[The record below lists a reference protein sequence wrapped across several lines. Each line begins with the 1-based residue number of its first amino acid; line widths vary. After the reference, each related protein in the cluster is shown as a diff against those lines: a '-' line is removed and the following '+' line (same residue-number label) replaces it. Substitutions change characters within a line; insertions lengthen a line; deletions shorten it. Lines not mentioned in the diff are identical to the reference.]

1 MLMDAFIALRAA
13 GVGLLLD
20 ISAGQLPAVLHWG
33 ADLGEVGPSDWE
45 ALRRAQQMPVM
56 NNGVDVPLRL
66 ALVPEGRAGW
76 MGRPGLS
83 GSRGGRDW
91 SPRFEVVELEVDGQ
105 PVTVGVHTSG
115 AGSVR
120 VACRDEGAELELE
133 LLVELTPQGLLRTRA
148 GVRNLGAEAYQVDE
162 LLVALPVPGQAR
174 ELLDFTGRWTKE
186 RQPQRLPLVMGE
198 HRRENRRGRT
208 GADAAHQLCLGT
220 RGFGHAGGAVWAVH
234 TAWSGNHVHY
244 AERVN
249 TGQQVIGGGELL
261 LPGEVILGQGEQYL
275 GPWVYASHGEG
286 LDNVAARFHDWMRA
300 RPQHPASARP
310 VTLNVWEAV
319 YFDHRLDKLLELVD
333 RAAEVGVE
341 RFVLDDGWFGGRRDD
356 TAGLGD
362 WWVSPQMWPDGLDPL
377 ISAVKAKGMQFGLW
391 VEPEM
396 VNMDSD
402 LARAHPEWVMQT
414 GGRLPV
420 ESRHQQ
426 VLNLAI
432 PQAYAQVRDQLSE
445 ILRRYEIDY
454 LKWDHN
460 RDLVDAGSA
469 GSGRPAVHAQTLAAY
484 RLMDELRAVRP
495 GLEIESCASGG
506 ARVDL
511 EVLQRTDRV
520 WASDCIDALERQ
532 QIDWWTKQLIPP
544 ELVGSHIASVP
555 FHTTGRILGLPMRAA
570 TAVFGHLGIEWDIT
584 QAGPEELAVLKGWID
599 WHKQHR
605 ALLHRGRMVRLD
617 WPDDE
622 LRVHGMVDDSGGIF
636 SVAMVAM
643 PGPMGLGLLPL
654 PGLEPQARYRV
665 QVVFADQ
672 IVQLPQAWQAAPI
685 ELSGAQLAAGVL
697 RAPVM
702 FTDQVLVVE
711 ARRVRADTES

>member
-1 MLMDAFIALRAA
+1 MPMDALIALRAA

-66 ALVPEGRAGW
+66 ALVPEGRTGW

-105 PVTVGVHTSG
+105 PVTGGVHTTG

-605 ALLHRGRMVRLD
+605 ALLHSGRMVRLD

>member
-1 MLMDAFIALRAA
+1 MPMDALIALRAA

-605 ALLHRGRMVRLD
+605 ALLHHGRMVRLD

-654 PGLEPQARYRV
+654 PGLEPEARYRV
-665 QVVFADQ
+665 QVVFGDQ

>member
-1 MLMDAFIALRAA
+1 MPMDAFIALRAA

-45 ALRRAQQMPVM
+45 ALRRAQQMPVL

-66 ALVPEGRAGW
+66 ALVPEGRTGW

-105 PVTVGVHTSG
+105 PVAGGVHTSG
-115 AGSVR
+115 AGNVR
-120 VACRDEGAELELE
+120 VVCRDEDAELELE

-220 RGFGHAGGAVWAVH
+220 PGLGHARGAVWAVH

-286 LDNVAARFHDWMRA
+286 LDGVAARFHDWMRA
-300 RPQHPASARP
+300 RPQHPASPRP

-333 RAAEVGVE
+333 RASEVGVE

-532 QIDWWTKQLIPP
+532 QIDWWTKQLVPP

-622 LRVHGMVDDSGGIF
+622 LRVHGMVDDSGGVF

-654 PGLEPQARYRV
+654 PGLEPEARYRV
-665 QVVFADQ
+665 QVVFGDQ

-711 ARRVRADTES
+711 ARRVRAGH

>member
-1 MLMDAFIALRAA
+1 MPMDALIALRAA

-105 PVTVGVHTSG
+105 PVTGGVHTSG

-711 ARRVRADTES
+711 ARRVRAGH

>member
-1 MLMDAFIALRAA
+1 MPMDALIALRAA

-711 ARRVRADTES
+711 ARRVRAGH

>member
-1 MLMDAFIALRAA
+1 MPMDALIALRAA

-105 PVTVGVHTSG
+105 PVTGGVHTSG

-584 QAGPEELAVLKGWID
+584 QAGPEELAVLKEWID

-605 ALLHRGRMVRLD
+605 ALLHSGRMVRLD